1 MEKLNAEGLLRL
13 PQFSHA
19 TVSDEMIY
27 VSGTIGTTGDGSLVG
42 GGIGPETDQTLKNIE
57 QILSAA
63 SSSWS
68 DVLKVNVYLADISD
82 FATMNDVYS
91 RYFPTA
97 PPARITVGG
106 VNLVFDARVEM
117 ECTAIRTPALRT
129 THSKPVPR
137 RTGFVER
144 DGEKIFYEVVGEGG
158 VPLVLCHGAGGNH
171 AVWFQQVTQ
180 FSKNRAV
187 ITWDHRGYG
196 KSTDHGDLTGPKVA
210 GGDLIAI
217 LDELNVTRADII
229 GQSMGGWSAV
239 GAYLERPDL
248 FRSLVLADSLGG
260 LLTPKVSEALASS
273 TYTTAASMD
282 YLGVHPAL
290 GQRFVR
296 DEPELAHLYQSL
308 GEIGTANSEKVIGR
322 LLMTTHDEAT
332 AKSIE
337 IPVLCIVGDHDELFP
352 PAAIMALCEVLP
364 NARLAVIPGCG
375 HSPYYE
381 APRLWNATV
390 AAFLQS
396 TEKDSSSL

>member
-1 MEKLNAEGLLRL
+1 MEKLNAEGLVRL

-42 GGIGPETDQTLKNIE
+42 GGIRPETDQTLKNIE
-57 QILSAA
+57 QILTAA

-68 DVLKVNVYLADISD
+68 DVLKVSVYLADISD

-106 VNLVFDARVEM
+106 VRLVFDARVEM
-117 ECTAIRTPALRT
+117 ECTAIRTPEFRT

-137 RTGFVER
+137 RTGFAER

-171 AVWFQQVTQ
+171 AVWFQQVSQ

-290 GQRFVR
+290 GQRFVVE
-296 DEPELAHLYQSL
+296 EPELAHLYQSL
-308 GEIGTANSEKVIGR
+308 GEIGTANSDKVIGR
-322 LLMTTHDEAT
+322 LLMTTYDEAT

-337 IPVLCIVGDHDELFP
+337 IPVLCIVGDHDGLFP
-352 PAAIMALCEVLP
+352 PAAIMALCEALP
-364 NARLAVIPGCG
+364 NVRLAVIPSCG

-381 APRLWNATV
+381 APELWNASV

-396 TEKDSSSL
+396 IDKESSSL